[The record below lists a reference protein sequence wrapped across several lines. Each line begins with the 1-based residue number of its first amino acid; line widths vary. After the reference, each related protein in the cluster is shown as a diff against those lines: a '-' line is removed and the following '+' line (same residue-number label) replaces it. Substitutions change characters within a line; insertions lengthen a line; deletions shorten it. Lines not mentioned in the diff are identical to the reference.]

1 MIVDCIKKVVEG
13 INLSY
18 QEAYGAMK
26 EIMTGKATPAQIA
39 AFITAL
45 RMKGE
50 TVEEISAFASAMREL
65 CIQIRPNVNGRLIDT
80 CGTGGDKIKTFNVS
94 TLAAFIVAGAGVPVA
109 KHGNRSITSMA
120 GSADLL
126 ERLGL
131 KLNVGAEEVQ
141 KSIEEIG
148 IGFIYAPNFHPAMKY
163 AIGPRKEIA
172 IRTVFNILGPLVNP
186 ANVRAQLLGVFDRAW
201 LEPMAWALRNLGC
214 EEAIVVHGLDG
225 LDEIS
230 IVGKT
235 AIAWLK
241 GDEIKTFEV
250 TPRGFGLEGANPL
263 SLMVSSLD
271 ECAEIAFKL
280 LYCKPDLS
288 DPKLRMLIA
297 NSSAAL
303 VVGGKADNFKDG
315 IELALESIASGSAYK
330 KLKSLIKFYGGSL
343 STLEEME
350 RRYG

>member
-1 MIVDCIKKVVEG
+1 MIVDCIRKIVEG

-18 QEAYGAMK
+18 QEAYEAMR
-26 EIMTGKATPAQIA
+26 EIMTGRATPAQIA
-39 AFITAL
+39 AFLTAL

-65 CIQIRPNVNGRLIDT
+65 YIPIKPNVNGRLIDT
-80 CGTGGDKIKTFNVS
+80 CGTGGDRIKTFNVS
-94 TLAAFIVAGAGVPVA
+94 TLAAFVAAGAGALVA
-109 KHGNRSITSMA
+109 KHGNRSVTSKA

-131 KLNVGAEEVQ
+131 RLDVGADVVQ
-141 KSIEEIG
+141 KAIEEIG

-186 ANVRAQLLGVFDRAW
+186 ANVRAQLLGVFNRSL
-201 LEPMAWALRNLGC
+201 LEPMAHVLRNLGC
-214 EEAIVVHGLDG
+214 EEAIIVNGLDG

-230 IVGKT
+230 IVGRT

-241 GDEIKTFEV
+241 DGKVKTFEI
-250 TPRGFGLEGANPL
+250 TPEDLGLEKAEPE
-263 SLMVSSLD
+263 SIMVNSLD
-271 ECAEIAFKL
+271 ECAEIAFRL
-280 LYCKPDLS
+280 IYCEPDLR
-288 DPKLRMLIA
+288 DPMLRMLLA

-303 VVGGKADNFKDG
+303 VIGGKADNFKEG
-315 IELALESIASGSAYK
+315 VELALESISSGSAYK
-330 KLKSLIKFYGGSL
+330 KLKSLIKIYDGSP
-343 STLEEME
+343 SVLEEME
-350 RRYG
+350 EKYG